1 MIELTRYE
9 LLDVAGTYHAL
20 GISALVANFSI
31 MSAYLIA
38 AYMVGAKLER
48 TQVTI
53 ISVLFVTASLG
64 MTWGTGAYLYIAQ
77 DFLIQSGQKLPITAI
92 QPHEMIV
99 PIFLLSMVACL
110 IFMLQVRHPKPKS

>member
-20 GISALVANFSI
+20 GISALMANFSI
-31 MSAYLIA
+31 MCAYLIA
-38 AYMVGAKLER
+38 AYLVGAKLER

-53 ISVLFVTASLG
+53 VSVLFVTASLG
-64 MTWGTGAYLYIAQ
+64 MTWATGAYLDIAQ

-92 QPHEMIV
+92 QPHEICV
-99 PIFLLSMVACL
+99 PIFLLGMVACL
-110 IFMLQVRHPKPKS
+110 IFMLQVRHPKSD